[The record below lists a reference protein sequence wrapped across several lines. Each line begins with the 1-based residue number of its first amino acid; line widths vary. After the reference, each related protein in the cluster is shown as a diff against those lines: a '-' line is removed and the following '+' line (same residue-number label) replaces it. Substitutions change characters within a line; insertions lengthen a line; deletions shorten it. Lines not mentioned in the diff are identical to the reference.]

1 MSELFRI
8 TTAKSGTTN
17 VSSKPSEISV
27 INKEDYTDV
36 EPPPLE
42 EIVEIASGDSS
53 IENRLNAQRLKRF
66 RTDFSS
72 KFLQLLREQDFE
84 YGVDTPADELVRKCF
99 HENEAIS
106 KEWINNL
113 FVQNFSDQTVLM
125 GILRV
130 LSHFNYQEVAPQG
143 PTIALAALVNASAE
157 VRECGIRAF
166 ENWSSLHSLKVL
178 ENVKCEEKWL
188 DDYLKQVIADLREE
202 LS

>member
-8 TTAKSGTTN
+8 TTAKSGRTD
-17 VSSKPSEISV
+17 VSLKTSEISV
-27 INKEDYTDV
+27 IQKEDCMDV
-36 EPPPLE
+36 EIPLLD
-42 EIVEIASGDSS
+42 EIVEIASSDSS

-113 FVQNFSDQTVLM
+113 FVENFNDQTVLM

-130 LSHFNYQEVAPQG
+130 LSHFNYQEVVPQG
-143 PTIALAALVNASAE
+143 PTVALAALANKSAE

-166 ENWSSLHSLKVL
+166 ENWGSLHSLKVL
-178 ENVKCEEKWL
+178 KNVNCEEKWL
-188 DDYLKQVIADLREE
+188 EDYLKQVIADLQEV
-202 LS
+202 LC